1 MNHKMQKVLSLC
13 HTNNYAVSSRLSDTL
28 CFVCVDENMAVIGNT
43 LCHMI
48 FRIHSIGD
56 LETLFIVQS

>member
-1 MNHKMQKVLSLC
+1 MNHKMQKVLSLV
-13 HTNNYAVSSRLSDTL
+13 NNYAVSSRLSDTL

-48 FRIHSIGD
+48 FRIHPLG
-56 LETLFIVQS
+56 TLKLCL